1 MGYVYDDSAQYYA
14 GRLVKFALGSAG
26 ISAVGTTTSASISSD
41 ANQPNYP
48 ILETTVGLGLEGAYP
63 AGMQWDAAST
73 AILVSTASQ
82 AGVVAY
88 DRTFTDELWRTGQV
102 IPFRTVFG
110 SKYGGHWDATNR
122 WAANENGVFKFFGKG
137 QGGYANVQY
146 DASSGLIWT
155 LCGTGAATSVLSAR
169 ADNGNSD
176 TGYYYHLQRTYQV
189 TSGTVFGTA
198 SVGRLVFYDHAA
210 SFNATLLGVN
220 GGTAFTHLGFFGTA
234 SASGDIV
241 SQGQRDPYYLP
252 AGEPLVVNFTP
263 KQTITPYNGT
273 GTASATATAK
283 VTMRAIT
290 LS

>member
-1 MGYVYDDSAQYYA
+1 MN
-14 GRLVKFALGSAG
+14 L
-26 ISAVGTTTSASISSD
+26 
-41 ANQPNYP
+41 
-48 ILETTVGLGLEGAYP
+48 
-63 AGMQWDAAST
+63 
-73 AILVSTASQ
+73 
-82 AGVVAY
+82 
-88 DRTFTDELWRTGQV
+88 
-102 IPFRTVFG
+102 
-110 SKYGGHWDATNR
+110 
-122 WAANENGVFKFFGKG
+122 AANENGVFKFFGKG